1 MASSSISTMSGLS
14 QLGSKHGLAQAH
26 GTVFAIS
33 VDLSRLY
40 KYLTFSRCVSPNL
53 RRNARSR
60 GRLTDRALSLKQR
73 ASDTPSSLT

>member
-40 KYLTFSRCVSPNL
+40 KYLTFSRCVSPNPSYSL
-53 RRNARSR
+53 PSR
-60 GRLTDRALSLKQR
+60 C
-73 ASDTPSSLT
+73 